1 MCAAT
6 SPAQT
11 TRTTCP
17 YCGVGCGVV
26 SGPDGAVRGDIA
38 HPANAGRLCSKG
50 SALGET
56 LGLERRLLFPEIGGR
71 RTTWGEALD
80 LTAAKFSAAV
90 ADHGPQ
96 SVAMYVSG
104 QFLTED
110 YYVANKLMKGF
121 IGAANIDT
129 NSRLCMAS
137 SVAGHT
143 RAFGED
149 VVPGCYEDLDEADLV
164 VLVGSNAAW
173 CHPVLFRRL
182 ETARARRGTRI
193 VVIDPRRTASCTD
206 ADLHLPLRLGSDVA
220 LFNGLLVHLAASA
233 ALDLTFINAHT
244 RGFDAAL
251 AAARAVAPSPGAV
264 AQLTDVNA
272 GLIADFYAL
281 FTRTNRIVTL
291 YSQGVNQ
298 SSSGTDK
305 VNAIIN
311 CHLATGRIGQPGMGP
326 FSLTGQPN
334 AMGGREVGGLAN
346 QLAAHMRFDR
356 PAHVDRVRRF
366 WNAPRMATQ
375 PGLKAI
381 ELFEA
386 ILDGKVKALWIAGTN
401 PAVSLPRADRVLD
414 ALHRCPFVVV
424 ADVKHNDTGEF
435 ADVRLPALAWAEKDG
450 TVTNSERCISR
461 QRAFRAPPGEAR
473 PDWWMFVE
481 VARRMGFETA
491 FSYSG
496 PADIFREHAA
506 LSAFENDGQ
515 RLFDI
520 GALAD
525 LDDAAYDKLSPTQW
539 PCPRPGPGREA
550 ARRLFADGVFPAPDG
565 RARMIPLTINRSSA
579 NGDYPLI
586 LNTGRIRDQ
595 WHTMTRTGRVP
606 HLMTHI
612 AGPWLTLHPSDA
624 APRGIEDGGLARIE
638 SPHGSAVL
646 RTAVDET
653 VRPGNV
659 FVPMHWTDQYS
670 SSGPIDRLVHA
681 ATDAVSGQ
689 PDLKGTRV
697 QVAAVAEAWR
707 GRLLLLRERDLAP
720 RLGEAVHWFKVPV
733 AAGLG
738 YELSGLTPLAE
749 QISSE
754 RDLRILLQVSEE
766 AELISYSDPKKQEF
780 RYAALTGG
788 RLEACVFFAAP
799 RASFPESRQAERRL
813 GETIEPARQFSL
825 LAGAEGDAAL
835 AGKTVCAC
843 FPLKK
848 VLSAR

>member
-1 MCAAT
+1 MTIAAEPRKHLIVVGNGMAGMRTVEELLKHRAGQRYRITVFGAEPHVNYNRIMLSSVLAGGKSIDEIVLHPRGWYLENDIRLFTGDAVTAIDRAAKTVTVASGLKLSYDRLLIATGSRPLAPPIPGIGLPGVCAF
-6 SPAQT
+6 
-11 TRTTCP
+11 R
-17 YCGVGCGVV
+17 
-26 SGPDGAVRGDIA
+26 DIA
-38 HPANAGRLCSKG
+38 
-50 SALGET
+50 
-56 LGLERRLLFPEIGGR
+56 
-71 RTTWGEALD
+71 D
-80 LTAAKFSAAV
+80 V
-90 ADHGPQ
+90 
-96 SVAMYVSG
+96 
-104 QFLTED
+104 
-110 YYVANKLMKGF
+110 NKM
-121 IGAANIDT
+121 
-129 NSRLCMAS
+129 
-137 SVAGHT
+137 
-143 RAFGED
+143 
-149 VVPGCYEDLDEADLV
+149 
-164 VLVGSNAAW
+164 
-173 CHPVLFRRL
+173 
-182 ETARARRGTRI
+182 
-193 VVIDPRRTASCTD
+193 
-206 ADLHLPLRLGSDVA
+206 
-220 LFNGLLVHLAASA
+220 
-233 ALDLTFINAHT
+233 
-244 RGFDAAL
+244 L
-251 AAARAVAPSPGAV
+251 AAARTHKRA
-264 AQLTDVNA
+264 
-272 GLIADFYAL
+272 
-281 FTRTNRIVTL
+281 
-291 YSQGVNQ
+291 
-298 SSSGTDK
+298 
-305 VNAIIN
+305 
-311 CHLATGRIGQPGMGP
+311 GRIGRAGMGP

-346 QLAAHMRFDR
+346 QLAAHMAFAPDDIDR
-356 PAHVDRVRRF
+356 LRRF
-366 WNAPRMATQ
+366 WKAPAMATEA
-375 PGLKAI
+375 GHKAVD
-381 ELFEA
+381 LFDA
-386 ILDGKVKALWIAGTN
+386 SADGRVKAVWIAATN
-401 PAVSLPRADRVLD
+401 PAASMPRAGRVRE
-414 ALHRCPFVVV
+414 ALTRCPLVIVSD
-424 ADVKHNDTGEF
+424 AWPTDTS
-435 ADVRLPALAWAEKDG
+435 ALAHVVLPSASWAEKNG

-843 FPLKK
+843 FSVEESAIRAVICGKKLTTVAEIGAALRAGTNCGSCIPELKQ
-848 VLSAR
+848 LLAAECARLAAVA